1 MAGGAPSG
9 EAGRPARLSAA
20 ELLDAFVDPGSWRS
34 WDQPVADP
42 PGIDPGY
49 AADLARARER
59 TGLDEAILTGTGRLH
74 GRQVAVVVSEFE
86 FLAGSIGVAAGER
99 LVRAVERATRERQ
112 PLVAAP
118 ASGGTRL
125 QEGTVA
131 FLQMVKVA
139 AAIADHRSAGL
150 PYLVYLRHPTTGGVL
165 ASWGSLGH
173 VTAAEPGALIGFL
186 GPRVYEALH
195 GQPFPPGVQ
204 VAENLYAK
212 GLVDAV
218 VTPGAVAEVAARALA
233 VLCAPREAQAAEPL
247 ADDPV
252 AETPVAETPVAEAI
266 RRSRRP
272 DRPGVRDLLRVA
284 ARDVTPLSGTAAGEM
299 DPGVL
304 LALARFGA
312 TPCILLGQDRHR
324 QRRQQPLGPAGL
336 RAARRGIRVATELD
350 LPLMTVIDTAGA
362 ALSKEAEEGGLA
374 GEIARCLTD
383 LVTLPAPTL
392 CLLLGEG
399 AGGGALAFLP
409 TDRVVAAQHAWLSP
423 LPPEGASAI
432 LHRTTERAAEVAE
445 RQGIGVAALR
455 GHRIVDR
462 VIPELPDAAD
472 EGEPFL
478 RRVGG
483 VLQAE
488 LGALLRSDPSA
499 RYRERRRRYRT
510 LGLT

>member
-1 MAGGAPSG
+1 MTGAAPSG
-9 EAGRPARLSAA
+9 GADRPVRLSAA
-20 ELLDAFVDPGSWRS
+20 ELIDAVVDPGSWRS
-34 WDQPVADP
+34 WDEPAVAPHGLDP
-42 PGIDPGY
+42 SY

-59 TGLDEAILTGTGRLH
+59 TGLDEAVLTGTGRLR
-74 GRQVAVVVSEFE
+74 GRQVAVVVSEFG

-99 LVRAVERATRERQ
+99 LVRAVERAGRERL

-139 AAIADHRSAGL
+139 AAIADHRRAGL

-195 GQPFPPGVQ
+195 DQPFPPDVQ

-218 VTPGAVAEVAARALA
+218 VAPGEVAEVAARVLD
-233 VLCAPREAQAAEPL
+233 VLCAPREVPQAAEPP
-247 ADDPV
+247 ADDQ
-252 AETPVAETPVAEAI
+252 AGETPVAESI

-272 DRPGVRDLLRVA
+272 DRPGVRALLRVA
-284 ARDVTPLSGTAAGEM
+284 ARNVTPLSGTAAGEM

-304 LALARFGA
+304 LVLARFGA
-312 TPCILLGQDRHR
+312 VPCILLGQDRHR

-336 RAARRGIRVATELD
+336 RAARRGIRIATELD
-350 LPLMTVIDTAGA
+350 LPLVTIVDTAGA
-362 ALSKEAEEGGLA
+362 DLSKEAEEGGLA
-374 GEIARCLTD
+374 GEIARCLAD

-409 TDRVVAAQHAWLSP
+409 ADRVVAAEHAWLSP
-423 LPPEGASAI
+423 LPPEGASAV
-432 LHRTTERAAEVAE
+432 LYRTTERAVEVAE

-455 GHRIVDR
+455 AHRIVDR
-462 VIPELPDAAD
+462 VVPELPDAAD
-472 EGEPFL
+472 EGEAFL
-478 RRVGG
+478 QRVGA
-483 VLQAE
+483 VLEAE
-488 LGALLRSDPSA
+488 LGTLLRSDPSA
-499 RYRERRRRYRT
+499 RYRERRRRYRA

>member
-1 MAGGAPSG
+1 MRGAEPSGGAD
-9 EAGRPARLSAA
+9 RPVRLSAA
-20 ELLDAFVDPGSWRS
+20 ELIDAVVDPGSWRS
-34 WDQPVADP
+34 WDEPAVAPHGLDP
-42 PGIDPGY
+42 SY

-59 TGLDEAILTGTGRLH
+59 TGLDEAVLTGTGRLR
-74 GRQVAVVVSEFE
+74 GRQVAVVVSEFG

-99 LVRAVERATRERQ
+99 LVRAVERASRERL

-139 AAIADHRSAGL
+139 AAIADHRRAGL

-195 GQPFPPGVQ
+195 DQPFPPDVQ

-218 VTPGAVAEVAARALA
+218 VAPGEVAEVAARVLD
-233 VLCAPREAQAAEPL
+233 VLCAPREVPQAAEPP
-247 ADDPV
+247 ADDQ
-252 AETPVAETPVAEAI
+252 AGETPVAESI

-272 DRPGVRDLLRVA
+272 DRPGVRALLRVA
-284 ARDVTPLSGTAAGEM
+284 ARNVTPLSGTAAGEM

-304 LALARFGA
+304 LVLARFGA
-312 TPCILLGQDRHR
+312 VPCILLGQDRHR

-336 RAARRGIRVATELD
+336 RAARRGIRIATELD
-350 LPLMTVIDTAGA
+350 LPLVTIVDTAGA
-362 ALSKEAEEGGLA
+362 DLSKEAEEGGLA
-374 GEIARCLTD
+374 GEIARCLAD

-409 TDRVVAAQHAWLSP
+409 ADRVVAAQHAWLSP
-423 LPPEGASAI
+423 LPPEGASAV
-432 LHRTTERAAEVAE
+432 LYRTTERAVEVAE

-455 GHRIVDR
+455 AHRIVDR
-462 VIPELPDAAD
+462 VVPELPDAAD
-472 EGEPFL
+472 EGEAFL
-478 RRVGG
+478 QRVGA
-483 VLQAE
+483 VLEAE
-488 LGALLRSDPSA
+488 LGTLLRSDPSA
-499 RYRERRRRYRT
+499 RYRERRRRYRA

>member
-1 MAGGAPSG
+1 MAGPPTAGG
-9 EAGRPARLSAA
+9 AGRPAGLGAA
-20 ELLDAFVDPGSWRS
+20 ELIDAVIDPGSWRS
-34 WDQPVADP
+34 WDEPVVVPA
-42 PGIDPGY
+42 GIDPGY

-59 TGLDEAILTGTGRLH
+59 TGLDEAVLTGAGSLRGR
-74 GRQVAVVVSEFE
+74 RVAVVVSEFA

-99 LVRAVERATRERQ
+99 LVRAVERATRERL

-195 GQPFPPGVQ
+195 GQPFPGGVQ

-218 VTPGAVAEVAARALA
+218 VAPEELAAVASRVLE
-233 VLCAPREAQAAEPL
+233 VLCPPREAPQPAEPL
-247 ADDPV
+247 PADDV
-252 AETPVAETPVAEAI
+252 GDTPVAEAI

-272 DRPGVRDLLRVA
+272 DRPGVRALLRVA

-304 LALARFGA
+304 LALARFGVA
-312 TPCILLGQDRHR
+312 PCILLGQDRHR

-336 RAARRGIRVATELD
+336 RAARRGIRIARELH
-350 LPLMTVIDTAGA
+350 LPVVTVIDTAGA

-374 GEIARCLTD
+374 GEIARCLVD
-383 LVTLPAPTL
+383 LVTLPSPTL

-399 AGGGALAFLP
+399 AGGGALAFFP

-423 LPPEGASAI
+423 LPPEGASAV
-432 LHRTTERAAEVAE
+432 LYRTTERAVEVAE
-445 RQGIGVAALR
+445 RQGVGVAALR
-455 GHRIVDR
+455 SHRIVDR
-462 VIPELPDAAD
+462 VVPELPDAAD
-472 EGEPFL
+472 EGEAFL
-478 RRVGG
+478 RRVGV
-483 VLQAE
+483 VLEAE
-488 LGALLRSDPSA
+488 LAALLRSDPSA
-499 RYRERRRRYRT
+499 RYGDRRRRYRT
-510 LGLT
+510 LGLV

>member
-1 MAGGAPSG
+1 MTAPSG
-9 EAGRPARLSAA
+9 GADPPVRLSAA
-20 ELLDAFVDPGSWRS
+20 ELIGAVVDPGSWRS
-34 WDQPVADP
+34 WDEPAVTPHSLDAD
-42 PGIDPGY
+42 Y

-59 TGLDEAILTGTGRLH
+59 TGLDEAVLTGTGRLR
-74 GRQVAVVVSEFE
+74 GRQVAVVASEFG

-99 LVRAVERATRERQ
+99 LVRAVERATRERL

-131 FLQMVKVA
+131 FLQMVKVT
-139 AAIADHRSAGL
+139 AAIADHRKAGL

-195 GQPFPPGVQ
+195 GKPFPPDVQ

-218 VTPGAVAEVAARALA
+218 VAPGEVAEVAARVLD
-233 VLCAPREAQAAEPL
+233 VLCAPREVPQAAKPP
-247 ADDPV
+247 ADNQ
-252 AETPVAETPVAEAI
+252 AGETPVAESI

-272 DRPGVRDLLRVA
+272 DRPGVRALLRVA
-284 ARDVTPLSGTAAGEM
+284 ARNVTPLSGTAAGEM

-304 LALARFGA
+304 LVLARFGA
-312 TPCILLGQDRHR
+312 VPCILLGQDRQR

-336 RAARRGIRVATELD
+336 RAARRGIRIATELD
-350 LPLMTVIDTAGA
+350 LPLVTIVDTAGA
-362 ALSKEAEEGGLA
+362 DLSKEAEEGGLA
-374 GEIARCLTD
+374 GEIARCLAE
-383 LVTLPAPTL
+383 LVTLRAPTL

-409 TDRVVAAQHAWLSP
+409 ADRVVAAQHAWLSP
-423 LPPEGASAI
+423 LPPEGASAV
-432 LHRTTERAAEVAE
+432 LYRTTERAVEVAE

-455 GHRIVDR
+455 AHRIVDR
-462 VIPELPDAAD
+462 VVPELPDAAD
-472 EGEPFL
+472 EGEAFL
-478 RRVGG
+478 QRVGA
-483 VLQAE
+483 VLEAE
-488 LGALLRSDPSA
+488 LGTLLRSDPSA
-499 RYRERRRRYRT
+499 RYRERRRRYRA

>member
-1 MAGGAPSG
+1 MAGAAPSG
-9 EAGRPARLSAA
+9 RTDRPPRLSAA
-20 ELLDAFVDPGSWRS
+20 ELIDAVVDPGSWRS
-34 WDQPVADP
+34 WDEPVVAP
-42 PGIDPGY
+42 PGIDRSY

-59 TGLDEAILTGTGRLH
+59 TDLDEAVLTGTGRLRS
-74 GRQVAVVVSEFE
+74 RQVAVVTSEFG

-99 LVRAVERATRERQ
+99 LVRAVERATRERL
-112 PLVAAP
+112 PLLAAP

-139 AAIADHRSAGL
+139 AGIADHRKAGL

-204 VAENLYAK
+204 VAENLHAK

-218 VTPGAVAEVAARALA
+218 VTPEELAGVAARVLA
-233 VLCAPREAQAAEPL
+233 VLCAPREVPQAAESL
-247 ADDPV
+247 ADDQ
-252 AETPVAETPVAEAI
+252 AGETPVAETI

-272 DRPGVRDLLRVA
+272 DRPGVRALLAVA
-284 ARDVTPLSGTAAGEM
+284 ARDVTPLSGTAAGEL

-312 TPCILLGQDRHR
+312 APCILLGQDR
-324 QRRQQPLGPAGL
+324 QRRQRPLGPAGL
-336 RAARRGIRVATELD
+336 RAARRGIRLAAELD
-350 LPLMTVIDTAGA
+350 LPLVTVIDTAGA

-374 GEIARCLTD
+374 GEIARCLVE

-432 LHRTTERAAEVAE
+432 LYRTTERAVEVAE

-455 GHRIVDR
+455 SHRIVDR

-472 EGEPFL
+472 EGAPFL
-478 RRVGG
+478 QRIGT
-483 VLQAE
+483 VLEAE
-488 LGALLRSDPSA
+488 LGTLLRSEPSG
-499 RYRERRRRYRT
+499 RYGQRRRRYRA
-510 LGLT
+510 LGLA

>member
-1 MAGGAPSG
+1 MAGAAPSG
-9 EAGRPARLSAA
+9 GAGRPARRSAA
-20 ELLDAFVDPGSWRS
+20 QLIDAVVDRGSWRS
-34 WDQPVADP
+34 WDDPVADP

-59 TGLDEAILTGTGRLH
+59 TGLDEAVLTGTGRLR
-74 GRQVAVVVSEFE
+74 GRQVAVVVSEFG

-99 LVRAVERATRERQ
+99 LVRAVERATGERL

-131 FLQMVKVA
+131 FLQMVKVT
-139 AAIADHRSAGL
+139 AAIADHRAAGL

-218 VTPGAVAEVAARALA
+218 VAPAGLAEVAARVLE
-233 VLCAPREAQAAEPL
+233 VLCAPRELPSAAESP
-247 ADDPV
+247 ADDHQD
-252 AETPVAETPVAEAI
+252 ETPVAESI

-272 DRPGVRDLLRVA
+272 DRPGVRALLRVA
-284 ARDVTPLSGTAAGEM
+284 ARDVTPLSGTAAGEL

-336 RAARRGIRVATELD
+336 RAARRGIRIAAELD
-350 LPLMTVIDTAGA
+350 LPLVTVIDTAGA

-383 LVTLPAPTL
+383 LVTLSAPTL

-423 LPPEGASAI
+423 LPPEGASAV
-432 LHRTTERAAEVAE
+432 LYRTTERAMEVAE
-445 RQGIGVAALR
+445 RQGVGVAALR
-455 GHRIVDR
+455 SRRIVDR
-462 VIPELPDAAD
+462 VIPERPDAAD
-472 EGEPFL
+472 EGEAFL
-478 RRVGG
+478 RRLGE
-483 VLQAE
+483 VLEAE
-488 LGALLRSDPSA
+488 LGALLRSEPSA
-499 RYRERRRRYRT
+499 RYGERRRRYRT
-510 LGLT
+510 LGLR

>member
-1 MAGGAPSG
+1 MAGTPT
-9 EAGRPARLSAA
+9 AGGTSRPGGGSAA
-20 ELLDAFVDPGSWRS
+20 ELIDAVIDPGSWRS
-34 WDQPVADP
+34 WDQPVVAP
-42 PGIDPGY
+42 HGIDPVY

-59 TGLDEAILTGTGRLH
+59 TGLDESVLTGAGRLR
-74 GRQVAVVVSEFE
+74 GRQVAVVVSEFA

-99 LVRAVERATRERQ
+99 LVRAVERATRERL

-139 AAIADHRSAGL
+139 AAIADHRVAGL

-195 GQPFPPGVQ
+195 GQPFPAGVQ

-218 VTPGAVAEVAARALA
+218 VAPGELAEVAARALE
-233 VLCAPREAQAAEPL
+233 VLCAPREVPQAAEPPTR
-247 ADDPV
+247 DHVGEIPV
-252 AETPVAETPVAEAI
+252 AESI

-272 DRPGVRDLLRVA
+272 DRPGVRALLRVA

-312 TPCILLGQDRHR
+312 APCILLGQDRHR
-324 QRRQQPLGPAGL
+324 QRRHQRLGPAGL
-336 RAARRGIRVATELD
+336 RAARRGIRIARELD

-362 ALSKEAEEGGLA
+362 ALSTEAEEGGLA
-374 GEIARCLTD
+374 GEIARCLVD

-399 AGGGALAFLP
+399 AGGGALAFFP
-409 TDRVVAAQHAWLSP
+409 ADRVVAAQHAWLSP
-423 LPPEGASAI
+423 LPPEGASAV
-432 LHRTTERAAEVAE
+432 LHRTTERAVEVAE
-445 RQGIGVAALR
+445 RQGIGAAALR
-455 GHRIVDR
+455 SHRIVDR
-462 VIPELPDAAD
+462 IIPELPDAAE
-472 EGEPFL
+472 EGEAFL
-478 RRVGG
+478 RRVGT
-483 VLQAE
+483 VLEAE
-488 LGALLRSDPSA
+488 LGVLLRSEPSA
-499 RYRERRRRYRT
+499 RYRERRRRYRA

>member
-1 MAGGAPSG
+1 MTGAARSGGAS
-9 EAGRPARLSAA
+9 RPARLSAT
-20 ELLDAFVDPGSWRS
+20 ELIDAVVDPGSWRS
-34 WDQPVADP
+34 WDEPVADP
-42 PGIDPGY
+42 PDIDPGY
-49 AADLARARER
+49 TADLARARER
-59 TGLDEAILTGTGRLH
+59 TGLDEAVLTGTGRLR
-74 GRQVAVVVSEFE
+74 GRQVAVVVSEFG

-99 LVRAVERATRERQ
+99 LVRAVERATRERL
-112 PLVAAP
+112 PLMAAP

-173 VTAAEPGALIGFL
+173 VTAAEPGAQSGIL

-218 VTPGAVAEVAARALA
+218 VAPAELAEVAARVLQ
-233 VLCAPREAQAAEPL
+233 VLCAPRELQQAAEPP
-247 ADDPV
+247 ANDDL
-252 AETPVAETPVAEAI
+252 EETPVAEAI

-272 DRPGVRDLLRVA
+272 DRPGARALLKVA

-312 TPCILLGQDRHR
+312 APCILLGQDRYR

-336 RAARRGIRVATELD
+336 RAARRGIRIAAQLD
-350 LPLMTVIDTAGA
+350 LPLVTVVDTAGA

-374 GEIARCLTD
+374 GEIARCLAD

-423 LPPEGASAI
+423 LPPEGASAV
-432 LHRTTERAAEVAE
+432 LYRTTERAVEVAE
-445 RQGIGVAALR
+445 WQGVGVAALR
-455 GHRIVDR
+455 AHRIVDR

-472 EGEPFL
+472 EGEAFL
-478 RRVGG
+478 QRVGG
-483 VLQAE
+483 VLEAE
-488 LGALLRSDPSA
+488 LAGLLVAEPAA
-499 RYRERRRRYRT
+499 RYGERRRRDRG
-510 LGLT
+510 LGLA

>member
-1 MAGGAPSG
+1 MTRAAATGGT
-9 EAGRPARLSAA
+9 GRPARRGAA
-20 ELLDAFVDPGSWRS
+20 ELIDAVVDRGSWRS
-34 WDQPVADP
+34 WDEPVVAP
-42 PGIDPGY
+42 PGLDPEY
-49 AADLARARER
+49 AADLAGARRR
-59 TGLDEAILTGTGRLH
+59 TGLDEAVLTGAGRLR
-74 GRQVAVVVSEFE
+74 GRPVAVIVSEFG

-99 LVRAVERATRERQ
+99 LVRAVERATSERL

-195 GQPFPPGVQ
+195 GEPFPPDVQ
-204 VAENLYAK
+204 VAENLFAK

-218 VTPGAVAEVAARALA
+218 VAPAELAEVASRVLE
-233 VLCAPREAQAAEPL
+233 VLCAPREAPQAGAPPAEDVPE
-247 ADDPV
+247 
-252 AETPVAETPVAEAI
+252 ETPVAESI

-272 DRPGVRDLLRVA
+272 DRPGVRALLKVA

-312 TPCILLGQDRHR
+312 APCIVLGQDR
-324 QRRQQPLGPAGL
+324 RRREQPLGPAGL
-336 RAARRGIRVATELD
+336 RAARRGIRMAAELD
-350 LPLMTVIDTAGA
+350 LPLVTVVDTAGA
-362 ALSKEAEEGGLA
+362 ALSREAEEGGLA
-374 GEIARCLTD
+374 GEIARCLVD
-383 LVTLPAPTL
+383 LVTVPAPTL

-432 LHRTTERAAEVAE
+432 LYRTTARAADVAE
-445 RQGIGVAALR
+445 RQGVGVAALR
-455 GHRIVDR
+455 SHRIVDR

-472 EGEPFL
+472 EGAEFL
-478 RRVGG
+478 RRVGA

-488 LGALLRSDPSA
+488 LGSLLRSDASA
-499 RYRERRRRYRT
+499 RYGERRRRYRA
-510 LGLT
+510 LGLGAGA

>member
-1 MAGGAPSG
+1 MAGAGTV
-9 EAGRPARLSAA
+9 GRPGPDRLGAGG
-20 ELLDAFVDPGSWRS
+20 LIDALVDAGSWRG
-34 WDQPVADP
+34 WDEPVEAPADADP
-42 PGIDPGY
+42 AY
-49 AADLARARER
+49 AAALARARER
-59 TGLDEAILTGTGRLH
+59 TGRDESVVTGSGRLR
-74 GRQVAVVVSEFE
+74 GRPVAVIASEFG

-99 LVRAVERATRERQ
+99 LVRAVERATRERL
-112 PLVAAP
+112 PLLAAP

-204 VAENLYAK
+204 VAENLQAK

-218 VTPGAVAEVAARALA
+218 VAPAELAGMAARVLD
-233 VLCAPREAQAAEPL
+233 VLCAPRRPPPSAAPP

-252 AETPVAETPVAEAI
+252 PATPVAESI

-272 DRPGVRDLLRVA
+272 ERPGVRDLLRSVA
-284 ARDVTPLSGTAAGEM
+284 GDVTRLRGTAAGEL
-299 DPGVL
+299 DPGVV
-304 LALARFGA
+304 LALCRFGA
-312 TPCILLGQDRHR
+312 APCVLLGQDRHR
-324 QRRQQPLGPAGL
+324 QRRHQPLGPAGL
-336 RAARRGIRVATELD
+336 RAARRGIRIATELD
-350 LPLMTVIDTAGA
+350 LPLVTVVDTGGA
-362 ALSKEAEEGGLA
+362 DLSREAEEGGLA

-383 LVTLPAPTL
+383 LVTATAPTL

-409 TDRVVAAQHAWLSP
+409 TDRVVAAEHAWLSP
-423 LPPEGASAI
+423 LPPEGASAV
-432 LHRTTERAAEVAE
+432 LYRTTDRADEVAE
-445 RQGIGVAALR
+445 HQGVGVAALR
-455 GHRIVDR
+455 AAGIVDR
-462 VIPELPDAAD
+462 VVAERPDAAD
-472 EGEPFL
+472 EAEAFL
-478 RRVGG
+478 GRVGA
-483 VLQAE
+483 VLEAE
-488 LGALLRSDPSA
+488 LGGLLGADPVA
-499 RYRERRRRYRT
+499 RYRQRRRRYRA
-510 LGLT
+510 LGLV

>member
-1 MAGGAPSG
+1 MTGAAPGGG
-9 EAGRPARLSAA
+9 GDRPVRPSAA
-20 ELLDAFVDPGSWRS
+20 ELIDAVVDPGSWRS
-34 WDQPVADP
+34 WDEPAVAPHGLDP
-42 PGIDPGY
+42 SY

-59 TGLDEAILTGTGRLH
+59 TGLDEAVLTGTGRLR
-74 GRQVAVVVSEFE
+74 GRQVAVVVSEFG

-99 LVRAVERATRERQ
+99 LVRAVERAGRERL

-131 FLQMVKVA
+131 FLQMVKAA
-139 AAIADHRSAGL
+139 AAIADHRRAGL

-195 GQPFPPGVQ
+195 DQPFPPDVQ

-218 VTPGAVAEVAARALA
+218 VAPGEVAEVAARVLD
-233 VLCAPREAQAAEPL
+233 VLCAPREGPQAAEPP
-247 ADDPV
+247 ADDQ
-252 AETPVAETPVAEAI
+252 AGETPVAESI

-272 DRPGVRDLLRVA
+272 DRPGVRALLRGA
-284 ARDVTPLSGTAAGEM
+284 ARNVTPLSGTAAGEM

-304 LALARFGA
+304 LVLARFGA
-312 TPCILLGQDRHR
+312 VPCILLGQDRHR

-336 RAARRGIRVATELD
+336 RAARRGIRIATELD
-350 LPLMTVIDTAGA
+350 LPLVTIVDTAGA
-362 ALSKEAEEGGLA
+362 DLSKEAEEGGLA
-374 GEIARCLTD
+374 GEIARCLAD

-409 TDRVVAAQHAWLSP
+409 ADRVVAAQHAWLSP
-423 LPPEGASAI
+423 LPPEGASAV
-432 LHRTTERAAEVAE
+432 LYRTTERAVEVAE

-455 GHRIVDR
+455 AHRIVDR
-462 VIPELPDAAD
+462 VVPELPDAAD
-472 EGEPFL
+472 EGEAFL
-478 RRVGG
+478 QRVGA
-483 VLQAE
+483 VLEAE
-488 LGALLRSDPSA
+488 LGTLLRSDPSA
-499 RYRERRRRYRT
+499 RYRERRRRYRA